1 MTQRRWFCRTCLR
14 EWLGHSAAGA
24 DPWYPEQGCP
34 GCHGSQIEQVEYR
47 PRFPGGDIPRD
58 AAGMAHRSLPPYGL
72 PEFVPSRDVMP
83 LTASL
88 EPNSALALTTVG
100 AEASS
105 DSDVDDSW
113 TRL

>member
-47 PRFPGGDIPRD
+47 PQFPGGDMPRD
-58 AAGMAHRSLPPYGL
+58 TAGMAVRSRPPYGL
-72 PEFVPSRDVMP
+72 PDV
-83 LTASL
+83 TAK
-88 EPNSALALTTVG
+88 EQPNQVLALVG
-100 AEASS
+100 A
-105 DSDVDDSW
+105 DDGVDDSW